1 MDFFELVKNRRS
13 IRVYEDQPVARE
25 DVLKILDAANW
36 APSAMNWQPW
46 EFIVVSGNRLKQLSE
61 SYVAVVRNFSQSLH
75 AKDRSQILSGK
86 EFSKFAGNYGNAP
99 VVVIVLTKRSE
110 NPNEQRANFESAC
123 AAMQNLILAASHM
136 GLGTCW
142 MTSPL
147 NDEDN
152 LRRLLDIPESLELVA
167 ITPLGFPKVTPKPLP
182 RKDPHLQHKIKW
194 LE

>member
-13 IRVYEDQPVARE
+13 IRAYADQPVDKE
-25 DVLKILDAANW
+25 DILRVLDAANW

-46 EFIVVSGNRLKQLSE
+46 EFIVVSGSRLKLLSK
-61 SYVAVVRNFSQSLH
+61 SYARVVKSFTQRLH
-75 AKDRSQILSGK
+75 ENDESQILSSK
-86 EFSKFAGNYGNAP
+86 EFSKFARTYGKAP
-99 VVVIVLTKRSE
+99 VAIIVLCKRSE

-123 AAMQNLILAASHM
+123 AAMQNLILAAAHI

-147 NDEDN
+147 DDDER

-167 ITPLGFPKVTPKPLP
+167 ATPLGFPKVAPKPPP
-182 RKDPHLQHKIKW
+182 RVDPDLQHKIRW